1 MALRPGEVTV
11 DPGLVV
17 LAYASAAES
26 LGCQVLEEQE
36 VLSAFK
42 RGAWHLQLKDHEVK
56 AEHVVNCTGLG
67 AGAFAALSFKPRRG
81 EQLEVRGIR
90 NER

>member
-1 MALRPGEVTV
+1 M

-26 LGCQVLEEQE
+26 LGCRVLEHQE
-36 VLSAFK
+36 VLSAE
-42 RGAWHLQLKDHEVK
+42 RRAGRWHLQLADHVVK

-67 AGAFAALSFKPRRG
+67 AGAFAALRFKPRRG
-81 EQLEVRGIR
+81 GALLGLG
-90 NER
+90 